1 MSHVTKIKTQLKNKD
16 ILTKVCQKNGRK
28 IKTGAHSINMFGSN
42 IATNLSVQLPGW
54 NYPIA
59 INADGE
65 VSMDNYNGSWGNIK
79 ELEKLQQEYSHEALL
94 EEAQNQGLFLESDQ
108 TLADGSIEVQLTSY

>member
-1 MSHVTKIKTQLKNKD
+1 
-16 ILTKVCQKNGRK
+16 
-28 IKTGAHSINMFGSN
+28 
-42 IATNLSVQLPGW
+42 
-54 NYPIA
+54 
-59 INADGE
+59 
-65 VSMDNYNGSWGNIK
+65 MDNYNGSWGNIK